1 MEVDMNGSKQKG
13 LVAVIGTMGTNTS
26 KWTPA
31 LLGCGFTVR
40 SLVRTPVVALAPGQ
54 TQMRFDLEDKSGY
67 EGALGGADI
76 LALVTPPHPDQVAR
90 ETALIAA
97 AEAAGVKRIVNL
109 STLGA
114 DLPEP
119 ITAFARWQREIETAL
134 ARSSVPAVTLRPNF
148 FMQNILAQRSAIRS
162 GIFAQPWGA
171 FAMSVIDVSDVAEV
185 AASVADGSHDGT
197 AIDLTGPEALTGEEM
212 AALLARAVGY
222 PVAFVSPDL
231 ADFRAALDQ
240 QHTPA
245 WMIDAL
251 VEIYGAMAEGRAQHL
266 SHVSDGVPSV
276 LKRPGHSFET
286 FVRDQ
291 L

>member
-1 MEVDMNGSKQKG
+1 
-13 LVAVIGTMGTNTS
+13 
-26 KWTPA
+26 
-31 LLGCGFTVR
+31 
-40 SLVRTPVVALAPGQ
+40 
-54 TQMRFDLEDKSGY
+54 
-67 EGALGGADI
+67 
-76 LALVTPPHPDQVAR
+76 
-90 ETALIAA
+90 
-97 AEAAGVKRIVNL
+97 
-109 STLGA
+109 
-114 DLPEP
+114 
-119 ITAFARWQREIETAL
+119 
-134 ARSSVPAVTLRPNF
+134 AVTVRPNF